1 MTWRELLQLAFDTY
15 NVVSS
20 LAARVP

>member
-15 NVVSS
+15 NVVYS

>member
-1 MTWRELLQLAFDTY
+1 MTWRELRQLAFDTY
-15 NVVSS
+15 NVVYS

>member
-15 NVVSS
+15 NVVYS
-20 LAARVP
+20 LAACVP